1 MTISSTGSG
10 TTSSTGSRATP
21 ADPGVTQI
29 AKTGYTRLDIPHEPD
44 FARMRREVGAR
55 LHAAMAEQGVDAVV
69 LLGNG
74 NVTYATGISWPLAD
88 AGLSHVE
95 RPVAVVLAG
104 DEHPHLFLPFREGAA
119 MESGLPEDHMHGPV
133 YLEFDEGV
141 AKFAT
146 ILAGLIPAGATVAT
160 DELTGAMRR
169 AGGALFPSAPVDAG
183 PVIGAAKLVKTIDQI
198 ACIRR
203 ACEITE
209 VAVGEIQ
216 RSLAPG
222 ARQIDLSA
230 EFVRRTFELGAT
242 TNMFDSIWQ
251 VMPASKA
258 EGTWTTTGDLA
269 LPLLT
274 TERELAQGDVLWTD
288 VSIAY
293 HGYCSDHGRTWI
305 VGQDPTPAQQRQF
318 DRWRHIVDEV
328 LAVTKAGATCGDLG
342 RAATAAA
349 GGEKPWLPHFYLGHG
364 IGTSAAEMPMIGT
377 DLGQKW
383 DDEFA
388 FPAGMLLVL
397 EPLVWEDGTGGYRG
411 EEIVVVT
418 EGGWMP
424 LTAYSY
430 DPYEVTDGN

>member
-1 MTISSTGSG
+1 MTA
-10 TTSSTGSRATP
+10 ATRS
-21 ADPGVTQI
+21 GVTQI
-29 AKTGYTRLDIPHEPD
+29 ASTGLTWLDIPAEPD
-44 FARMRREVGAR
+44 MTRMRRETGVR
-55 LHAAMAEQGVDAVV
+55 LHAAMAEAGVDALV

-74 NVTYATGISWPLAD
+74 SVMYATGISWPLAD

-95 RPVAVVLAG
+95 RPVAIVLAD

-119 MESGLPEDHMHGPV
+119 MESGLPDDHLHGPV

-141 AKFAT
+141 VEFARV
-146 ILAGLIPAGATVAT
+146 LASLVPAGARIAT

-169 AGGALFPSAPVDAG
+169 AGNALFPGAPTDAAS
-183 PVIGAAKLVKTIDQI
+183 VVGAAKLVKTIDQI
-198 ACIRR
+198 ACVRR
-203 ACEITE
+203 ACQITE
-209 VAVGEIQ
+209 QAIAEIQ
-216 RSLAPG
+216 RELAPG
-222 ARQIDLSA
+222 LRQIDLSA

-251 VMPASKA
+251 VMPDSRA

-274 TERELAQGDVLWTD
+274 TERELRQGDVLWTD

-293 HGYCSDHGRTWI
+293 RGYCSDHGRTWI

-318 DRWRHIVDEV
+318 DAWRRVVEAV
-328 LAVTKAGATCGDLG
+328 LSVTRAGASCGDLA

-349 GGEKPWLPHFYLGHG
+349 GGQKPWLPHFYLGHG

-377 DLGQKW
+377 DLGQQW
-383 DDEFA
+383 DDDFI
-388 FPAGMLLVL
+388 FPDGMLLVF
-397 EPLVWEDGTGGYRG
+397 EPVVWEDGTGGYRG

-418 EGGWMP
+418 EGGWIP
-424 LTAYSY
+424 LTSYPY
-430 DPYEVTDGN
+430 DPYEVSGGN

>member
-1 MTISSTGSG
+1 MSTVTQS
-10 TTSSTGSRATP
+10 
-21 ADPGVTQI
+21 GVTQI
-29 AKTGYTRLDIPHEPD
+29 ARTGYSWLDIPAEPD
-44 FARMRREVGAR
+44 FTRMRREVSAR
-55 LHAAMAEQGVDAVV
+55 LQAAMADQGVDALV

-74 NVTYATGISWPLAD
+74 SVMYATGIAWPLAD

-119 MESGLPEDHMHGPV
+119 MESELPADHLHGPV

-141 AKFAT
+141 AEFAK
-146 ILAGLIPAGATVAT
+146 ILTALVPAGATIAT

-169 AGGALFPSAPVDAG
+169 AGTVLFPGAPVDAA
-183 PVIGAAKLVKTIDQI
+183 PVVGAAKLVKTIDQI
-198 ACIRR
+198 ACLQR
-203 ACEITE
+203 ACQITE
-209 VAVGEIQ
+209 QAVSEIQ
-216 RSLAPG
+216 KSLVPG
-222 ARQIDLSA
+222 VRQIDLSA

-251 VMPASKA
+251 VMPASRA

-274 TERELAQGDVLWTD
+274 TERELQQGDVLWTD

-305 VGQDPTPAQQRQF
+305 VGQDPTAAQQRQF
-318 DRWRHIVDEV
+318 DKWSRIVDAV
-328 LAVTKAGATCGDLG
+328 LSVTRAGATCGDLG
-342 RAATAAA
+342 RAAIEAN
-349 GGEKPWLPHFYLGHG
+349 GGTPPWLPHFYLGHG
-364 IGTSAAEMPMIGT
+364 IGANAAEMPMIGT
-377 DLGQKW
+377 DLGQAW
-383 DDEFA
+383 DDNFV
-388 FPAGMLLVL
+388 FPEGMLLVF
-397 EPLVWEDGTGGYRG
+397 EPVVWEDGTGGYRG

-424 LTAYSY
+424 LTAYPY
-430 DPYEVTDGN
+430 DPYEVPSGN

>member
-1 MTISSTGSG
+1 M
-10 TTSSTGSRATP
+10 TTSTRT
-21 ADPGVTQI
+21 GVTQI
-29 AKTGYTRLDIPHEPD
+29 ARSGLTWLDIPEEPD
-44 FARMRREVGAR
+44 FARLRAEVGAR
-55 LHAAMAEQGVDAVV
+55 LHAAMADQGVDALV
-69 LLGNG
+69 LLGNS
-74 NVTYATGISWPLAD
+74 NVMYATGISWPLAD

-119 MESGLPEDHMHGPV
+119 TESDLPDDHLHGPV

-141 AKFAT
+141 AEFAKV
-146 ILAGLIPAGATVAT
+146 LAGLIPAGATVAV
-160 DELTGAMRR
+160 DELTGSMRR
-169 AGGALFPSAPVDAG
+169 AGSALFPGGAPVDAAS
-183 PVIGAAKLVKTIDQI
+183 VVGAAKLVKTIDQI
-198 ACIRR
+198 ACLRR
-203 ACEITE
+203 ANQITE
-209 VAVGEIQ
+209 QAVAEIH
-216 RSLAPG
+216 RSLVPG
-222 ARQIDLSA
+222 VRQVDLSA

-274 TERELAQGDVLWTD
+274 TEREIAEGDVLWTD

-293 HGYCSDHGRTWI
+293 RGYCSDHGRTWI
-305 VGQDPTPAQQRQF
+305 VGQDPTAAQQQQF
-318 DRWRHIVDEV
+318 DKWRVIVDAV
-328 LAVTKAGATCGDLG
+328 LSVTRAGATCGDLG

-349 GGEKPWLPHFYLGHG
+349 GGRKPWLPHFYLGHG

-377 DLGQKW
+377 DLGQEW
-383 DDEFA
+383 DDNFI
-388 FPAGMLLVL
+388 FPAGMLLVF
-397 EPLVWEDGTGGYRG
+397 EPVVWEDGTGGYRG

-424 LTAYSY
+424 LTSYPY
-430 DPYEVTDGN
+430 DPYEVSSGN

>member
-1 MTISSTGSG
+1 V
-10 TTSSTGSRATP
+10 TTSTQS
-21 ADPGVTQI
+21 GVTQI
-29 AKTGYTRLDIPHEPD
+29 ARTGYTWLDIPAEPD
-44 FARMRREVGAR
+44 LGRMRREVSVR
-55 LHAAMAEQGVDAVV
+55 LQAAMADQGVDALV

-74 NVTYATGISWPLAD
+74 SVMYATGIAWPLAD

-119 MESGLPEDHMHGPV
+119 MESDLPDDHLHGPV

-141 AKFAT
+141 AEFAKV
-146 ILAGLIPAGATVAT
+146 LAALVPAGATIGT

-169 AGGALFPSAPVDAG
+169 AGSALFPSAPVDAA
-183 PVIGAAKLVKTIDQI
+183 PVVGAAKLVKTIDQI
-198 ACIRR
+198 AAIRR
-203 ACEITE
+203 ACQITE
-209 VAVGEIQ
+209 QAVSEIQ
-216 RSLAPG
+216 KSLVPG
-222 ARQIDLSA
+222 VRQIDLSA

-305 VGQDPTPAQQRQF
+305 VGQDPTAAQQKQF
-318 DRWRHIVDEV
+318 DTWRGIVDAV
-328 LAVTKAGATCGDLG
+328 LSVTKAGATCGDLG
-342 RAATAAA
+342 RAAIAAN
-349 GGEKPWLPHFYLGHG
+349 GGTPPWLPHFYLGHG
-364 IGTSAAEMPMIGT
+364 IGANAAEMPMIGT
-377 DLGQKW
+377 DLGQAW
-383 DDEFA
+383 DDNFV
-388 FPAGMLLVL
+388 FPDGMLLVF
-397 EPLVWEDGTGGYRG
+397 EPVVWEDGTGGYRG

-424 LTAYSY
+424 LTAYPY
-430 DPYEVTDGN
+430 DPYEVSRGN

>member
-1 MTISSTGSG
+1 MSTLTHS
-10 TTSSTGSRATP
+10 
-21 ADPGVTQI
+21 GVTQI
-29 AKTGYTRLDIPHEPD
+29 ARTGFTPLDIPDEPD
-44 FARMRREVGAR
+44 LARMRREVGAR
-55 LHAAMAEQGVDAVV
+55 LHAAMADQGVDALV
-69 LLGNG
+69 LLGNS
-74 NVTYATGISWPLAD
+74 NVMYATGIAWPLAD

-95 RPVAVVLAG
+95 RPIAVVLAD
-104 DEHPHLFLPFREGAA
+104 DEHPHLFLPFREGAS
-119 MESGLPEDHMHGPV
+119 MEAGLPDDHLHGPV

-141 AKFAT
+141 AEFAR
-146 ILAGLIPAGATVAT
+146 ILAGLVPAGATIAT
-160 DELTGAMRR
+160 DELTGAMRL
-169 AGGALFPSAPVDAG
+169 AGSAVFPSAPVDAAQ
-183 PVIGAAKLVKTIDQI
+183 VVGAAKLVKTIDQI

-203 ACEITE
+203 ACQITE
-209 VAVGEIQ
+209 EAIAEIHK
-216 RSLAPG
+216 SLAPG
-222 ARQIDLSA
+222 VRQIDLSA

-251 VMPASKA
+251 AMPASKA

-274 TERELAQGDVLWTD
+274 TERELQRGDVLWTD

-305 VGQDPTPAQQRQF
+305 VGQDPTPAQQKQF
-318 DRWRHIVDEV
+318 DKWSGVVDAV

-349 GGEKPWLPHFYLGHG
+349 GGQKPWLPHFYLGHG

-377 DLGQKW
+377 DLGQEW
-383 DDEFA
+383 DDNFV
-388 FPAGMLLVL
+388 FPEGMLLVF
-397 EPLVWEDGTGGYRG
+397 EPVVWEDGTGGYRG

-424 LTAYSY
+424 LTAYPY
-430 DPYEVTDGN
+430 DPYEVSRGN

>member
-1 MTISSTGSG
+1 M
-10 TTSSTGSRATP
+10 TTSTQS
-21 ADPGVTQI
+21 GVTQI
-29 AKTGYTRLDIPHEPD
+29 ARTGYTWLDIPAEPD

-55 LHAAMAEQGVDAVV
+55 LHAAMTEQGVDALV

-74 NVTYATGISWPLAD
+74 NVMYATGISWPLAD

-95 RPVAVVLAG
+95 RPVAVVLA
-104 DEHPHLFLPFREGAA
+104 DDDHPHLFLPFREGAA
-119 MESGLPEDHMHGPV
+119 MESGLPDDHLHGPV

-141 AKFAT
+141 AEFGK
-146 ILAGLIPAGATVAT
+146 ILARLIPAGATTAT

-169 AGGALFPSAPVDAG
+169 AGTALFPDPPIDAA
-183 PVIGAAKLVKTIDQI
+183 PVIGAAKIVKTIDQI

-203 ACEITE
+203 ACQITE
-209 VAVGEIQ
+209 QAVGEIQ
-216 RSLAPG
+216 KSLAPG

-251 VMPASKA
+251 AMPTSKA

-274 TERELAQGDVLWTD
+274 TERELQQGDVLWTD

-305 VGQDPTPAQQRQF
+305 VGQDPTPAQQKQF
-318 DRWRHIVDEV
+318 DKWAAIVDAV
-328 LAVTKAGATCGDLG
+328 LSVTKAGATCGDLG

-349 GGEKPWLPHFYLGHG
+349 GGQKPWLPHFYLGHG

-377 DLGQKW
+377 DLGQEW
-383 DDEFA
+383 DDNFV
-388 FPAGMLLVL
+388 FPDGMLLVF
-397 EPLVWEDGTGGYRG
+397 EPVVWEDGTGGYRG

-424 LTAYSY
+424 LTEYPY
-430 DPYEVTDGN
+430 DPYEVTRGN

>member
-1 MTISSTGSG
+1 MST
-10 TTSSTGSRATP
+10 ATQT
-21 ADPGVTQI
+21 GVTQI
-29 AKTGYTRLDIPHEPD
+29 AGSGYTPLDIPTEPD
-44 FARMRREVGAR
+44 LARMRREVGAR
-55 LHAAMAEQGVDAVV
+55 LQAAMADQGVDALV
-69 LLGNG
+69 LLGNS
-74 NVTYATGISWPLAD
+74 NVMYATGIAWPLAD

-95 RPVAVVLAG
+95 RPIAVVLAG

-119 MESGLPEDHMHGPV
+119 METGLPDDHLHGPV

-141 AKFAT
+141 AEFAKN
-146 ILAGLIPAGATVAT
+146 LAGLVPAGATIAT
-160 DELTGAMRR
+160 DELTGAMRL
-169 AGGALFPSAPVDAG
+169 AGSALFATAPVDAA
-183 PVIGAAKLVKTIDQI
+183 PVIGAAKIVKTIDQI

-203 ACEITE
+203 ACQITE
-209 VAVGEIQ
+209 EAVAEIHK
-216 RSLAPG
+216 SLAPG
-222 ARQIDLSA
+222 VRQIDLSA

-274 TERELAQGDVLWTD
+274 TERELQQGDVLWTD

-318 DRWRHIVDEV
+318 DKWSHIVDAV
-328 LAVTKAGATCGDLG
+328 LSVTKAGATCGDLG
-342 RAATAAA
+342 RAATAA
-349 GGEKPWLPHFYLGHG
+349 GGGQKPWLPHFYLGHG

-377 DLGQKW
+377 DLGQEW
-383 DDEFA
+383 DDNFV
-388 FPAGMLLVL
+388 FPEGMLLVF
-397 EPLVWEDGTGGYRG
+397 EPVVWEDGTGGYRG

-424 LTAYSY
+424 LTAYPY
-430 DPYEVTDGN
+430 DPYEVSRGN

>member
-1 MTISSTGSG
+1 MSATA
-10 TTSSTGSRATP
+10 TTSTHS
-21 ADPGVTQI
+21 GVTQI
-29 AKTGYTRLDIPHEPD
+29 ARTGYTWLDIPAEPD
-44 FARMRREVGAR
+44 FTRMRREVGAR
-55 LHAAMAEQGVDAVV
+55 LRAAMSEQGVDALV
-69 LLGNG
+69 LLGNS
-74 NVTYATGISWPLAD
+74 NVIYATGISWPLAD

-95 RPVAVVLAG
+95 RPVAVVLAD
-104 DEHPHLFLPFREGAA
+104 DEHPHLFLPFREGTV
-119 MESGLPEDHMHGPV
+119 MESDLPDDHLHGPV

-141 AKFAT
+141 AEFAT
-146 ILAGLIPAGATVAT
+146 ILARLIPAGASLAT

-169 AGGALFPSAPVDAG
+169 AGRALFPEAPVDAA
-183 PVIGAAKLVKTIDQI
+183 PVVGAAKLVKTIDQI
-198 ACIRR
+198 ACVRR
-203 ACEITE
+203 ACQITE
-209 VAVGEIQ
+209 EAVAEIQ
-216 RSLAPG
+216 KALIPG

-274 TERELAQGDVLWTD
+274 TERELSQGDVLWTD

-305 VGQDPTPAQQRQF
+305 VGQDPTATQQKQF
-318 DRWRHIVDEV
+318 DRWARIVDAV
-328 LAVTKAGATCGDLG
+328 LSVTKAGATCGDLG

-349 GGEKPWLPHFYLGHG
+349 GGVKPWLPHFYLGHG

-377 DLGQKW
+377 DLGQDW
-383 DDEFA
+383 DDNFV
-388 FPAGMLLVL
+388 FPPGMLLVF
-397 EPLVWEDGTGGYRG
+397 EPVVWEDGTGGYRG

-424 LTAYSY
+424 LTAYPY
-430 DPYEVTDGN
+430 DPYEVSDGA

>member
-1 MTISSTGSG
+1 M
-10 TTSSTGSRATP
+10 TTSTQS
-21 ADPGVTQI
+21 GVTRI
-29 AKTGYTRLDIPHEPD
+29 ARTGYTWLDIPAEPD
-44 FARMRREVGAR
+44 FGRMRREVGAR
-55 LHAAMAEQGVDAVV
+55 LHAAMAEQGVDALV

-119 MESGLPEDHMHGPV
+119 MESDLPDDHLYGPV

-141 AKFAT
+141 ADFAKV
-146 ILAGLIPAGATVAT
+146 LSRLIPSGAKIAT

-169 AGGALFPSAPVDAG
+169 AGSALFPSPPVDAG

-203 ACEITE
+203 ACQITE
-209 VAVGEIQ
+209 VAVAEIQ
-216 RSLAPG
+216 TSLAPG

-230 EFVRRTFELGAT
+230 QFVRRTFELGAT

-251 VMPASKA
+251 AMPASKA
-258 EGTWTTTGDLA
+258 EGAWTTTGDLA

-305 VGQDPTPAQQRQF
+305 VGQDPTPAQQTQF
-318 DRWRHIVDEV
+318 DRWAEIVDAV
-328 LAVTKAGATCGDLG
+328 LSVTKAGATCGDLG

-349 GGEKPWLPHFYLGHG
+349 GGQKPWLPHFYLGHG

-377 DLGQKW
+377 DLGQDW
-383 DDEFA
+383 DDKFV
-388 FPAGMLLVL
+388 FPDGMLLVF
-397 EPLVWEDGTGGYRG
+397 EPAVWEDGTGGYRG

-424 LTAYSY
+424 LTAYPY
-430 DPYEVTDGN
+430 DPYEVSNGN

>member
-1 MTISSTGSG
+1 MSGSG
-10 TTSSTGSRATP
+10 NTSATASRTASLD
-21 ADPGVTQI
+21 AGVTQI
-29 AKTGYTRLDIPHEPD
+29 ARTGYSWLDIPQEPD

-74 NVTYATGISWPLAD
+74 NVMYATGISWPLAD

-95 RPVAVVLAG
+95 RPVAVVLSG

-141 AKFAT
+141 AQFAT

>member
-1 MTISSTGSG
+1 MSI
-10 TTSSTGSRATP
+10 ATRT
-21 ADPGVTQI
+21 GVTQI
-29 AKTGYTRLDIPHEPD
+29 ARTGFTPFDIPDEPD
-44 FARMRREVGAR
+44 LARMRREVSAR
-55 LHAAMAEQGVDAVV
+55 LHTAMADQGVDALV
-69 LLGNG
+69 LLGNS
-74 NVTYATGISWPLAD
+74 NVMYATGIAWPLAD

-95 RPVAVVLAG
+95 RPIAVVLAD

-119 MESGLPEDHMHGPV
+119 METGLPDDHLHGPV

-141 AKFAT
+141 SEFAKILARLVPSGAT
-146 ILAGLIPAGATVAT
+146 IAT
-160 DELTGAMRR
+160 DELTGAMRL
-169 AGGALFPSAPVDAG
+169 AGSALFPSAPVDAA

-203 ACEITE
+203 ACQITE
-209 VAVGEIQ
+209 QAVGEIYK
-216 RSLAPG
+216 SLSPG
-222 ARQIDLSA
+222 VRQIDLSA

-274 TERELAQGDVLWTD
+274 TERELQRGDVLWTD

-293 HGYCSDHGRTWI
+293 HGWCSDHGRSWI
-305 VGQDPTPAQQRQF
+305 VGQDPTPAQQKQF
-318 DRWRHIVDEV
+318 DKWSRIVDAV
-328 LAVTKAGATCGDLG
+328 LSVTKAGATCGDLG
-342 RAATAAA
+342 RAATAA
-349 GGEKPWLPHFYLGHG
+349 GDGQKPWLPHFYLGHG

-377 DLGQKW
+377 DLGQEW
-383 DDEFA
+383 DDNFV
-388 FPAGMLLVL
+388 FPEGMLLVF
-397 EPLVWEDGTGGYRG
+397 EPVVWEDGTGGYRG

-424 LTAYSY
+424 LTAYPY
-430 DPYEVTDGN
+430 DPYEVSRGN

>member
-1 MTISSTGSG
+1 MTS
-10 TTSSTGSRATP
+10 ATLS
-21 ADPGVTQI
+21 GVTQI
-29 AKTGYTRLDIPHEPD
+29 ARTGYTPLDIPDEPD
-44 FARMRREVGAR
+44 LARMRREVGVR
-55 LHAAMAEQGVDAVV
+55 LRAAMADQGVDALV

-74 NVTYATGISWPLAD
+74 SVMYATGIAWPLAD

-95 RPVAVVLAG
+95 RPIAVVLAD
-104 DEHPHLFLPFREGAA
+104 DEHPHLFLPFREGAS
-119 MESGLPEDHMHGPV
+119 MESGLPDDHLHGPV
-133 YLEFDEGV
+133 YLEFEEGV
-141 AKFAT
+141 AEFART
-146 ILAGLIPAGATVAT
+146 LAGLVPAGATIAT

-169 AGGALFPSAPVDAG
+169 AGSTLFPTPPIDAA

-198 ACIRR
+198 ACVRR
-203 ACEITE
+203 ACQITE
-209 VAVGEIQ
+209 QAIAEIHK
-216 RSLAPG
+216 SVVPG
-222 ARQIDLSA
+222 VRQIDLSA

-251 VMPASKA
+251 AMPASRT
-258 EGTWTTTGDLA
+258 EGAWTTTGDLA

-274 TERELAQGDVLWTD
+274 TERELQQGDVLWTD

-305 VGQDPTPAQQRQF
+305 VGQDPTAVQQRQF
-318 DRWRHIVDEV
+318 DKWSRIVDAV
-328 LAVTKAGATCGDLG
+328 LSVTKAGATCGDLG

-377 DLGQKW
+377 DLGQEW
-383 DDEFA
+383 DDNFA
-388 FPAGMLLVL
+388 FPDGMLLVF
-397 EPLVWEDGTGGYRG
+397 EPVVWEDGTGGYRG

-424 LTAYSY
+424 LTAYPY
-430 DPYEVTDGN
+430 DPYEVSRGN

>member
-1 MTISSTGSG
+1 M
-10 TTSSTGSRATP
+10 TTSTHS
-21 ADPGVTQI
+21 GVTQI
-29 AKTGYTRLDIPHEPD
+29 ARTGYTWLDIPDEPD
-44 FARMRREVGAR
+44 FARLRGEVAVR
-55 LHAAMAEQGVDAVV
+55 LHAAMADQGVDALV

-74 NVTYATGISWPLAD
+74 SVMYATGISWPLAD

-95 RPVAVVLAG
+95 RPVAVVLAD

-119 MESGLPEDHMHGPV
+119 MESGLPDDHLHGPV

-141 AKFAT
+141 AEFAK
-146 ILAGLIPAGATVAT
+146 ILARLIPAGATIAT

-169 AGGALFPSAPVDAG
+169 AGSALFPDEPIDAA
-183 PVIGAAKLVKTIDQI
+183 PVIGAAKIVKTIDQI

-203 ACEITE
+203 ACQITE
-209 VAVGEIQ
+209 QAVAEIQ
-216 RSLAPG
+216 QSLAPG

-251 VMPASKA
+251 VMPASRTD
-258 EGTWTTTGDLA
+258 GPWTTTGDLA

-274 TERELAQGDVLWTD
+274 TKREIRQGDVLWTD

-305 VGQDPTPAQQRQF
+305 VGQDPTPAQQKQF
-318 DRWRHIVDEV
+318 DKWAEIVDAV

-377 DLGQKW
+377 DLGQDW
-383 DDEFA
+383 DDKFV
-388 FPAGMLLVL
+388 FPPGMLLVF
-397 EPLVWEDGTGGYRG
+397 EPVVWEDGTGGYRG

-424 LTAYSY
+424 LTEYPY
-430 DPYEVTDGN
+430 DPYEVSNGS

>member
-1 MTISSTGSG
+1 MTISTG
-10 TTSSTGSRATP
+10 T
-21 ADPGVTQI
+21 GVTQI
-29 AKTGYTRLDIPHEPD
+29 ARTGYSWLDIPAEPD

-55 LHAAMAEQGVDAVV
+55 LQAAMAEHGVDALV
-69 LLGNG
+69 LLGNS
-74 NVTYATGISWPLAD
+74 NVMYATGISWPLAD

-95 RPVAVVLAG
+95 RPVAIVLAG

-119 MESGLPEDHMHGPV
+119 SESGLPADHLHGPV

-141 AKFAT
+141 AEFGKV
-146 ILAGLIPAGATVAT
+146 LARLVPSGSTVGV
-160 DELTGAMRR
+160 DELTGSMRR
-169 AGGALFPSAPVDAG
+169 AGTSLFAEFPVDAA

-203 ACEITE
+203 ACQITE
-209 VAVGEIQ
+209 QAVAEIQ

-274 TERELAQGDVLWTD
+274 TEREVQQGDVLWTD

-305 VGQDPTPAQQRQF
+305 VGQDPTPAQQEQF
-318 DRWRHIVDEV
+318 DKWRTIVDAV

-342 RAATAAA
+342 RAATAA
-349 GGEKPWLPHFYLGHG
+349 GGGHKPWLPHFYLGHG

-377 DLGQKW
+377 DLGQDW
-383 DDEFA
+383 DDNFV
-388 FPAGMLLVL
+388 FPAGMLLVF
-397 EPLVWEDGTGGYRG
+397 EPVVWEDGTGGYRG

-418 EGGWMP
+418 EDGWMP
-424 LTAYSY
+424 LTAYPY
-430 DPYEVTDGN
+430 DPYEVSGGN